1 MEPNEVQELH
11 EQHEHASGEGAHSGA
26 HHEGHPQGQRPVSF
40 TMSVL
45 AVLVAV
51 VTVLGHRTHTE
62 AVLAQARASDQWN
75 LYQAKKI
82 RQNETQLT
90 GDVIAVLGT
99 GGNSAAAEA
108 TVAGYKAHLAKWS
121 GDLKE
126 EQETARR
133 FEERVE
139 RAERKA
145 TSFDL
150 SEAML
155 EIALVVSS
163 ITLLTRQR
171 AYWLLGIVFGVVGL
185 LVAVQGLLLRQV

>member
-1 MEPNEVQELH
+1 MEANEVQELH
-11 EQHEHASGEGAHSGA
+11 EQHEHASGKGAHA
-26 HHEGHPQGQRPVSF
+26 EAHPQGQRPVSF

-51 VTVLGHRTHTE
+51 VTVLGHRTHTQ
-62 AVLAQARASDQWN
+62 AVLQQARASDQWN

-82 RQNETQLT
+82 RQNETQLA
-90 GDVIAVLGT
+90 GDVITVLST
-99 GGNSAAAEA
+99 GATRDSAAAQA
-108 TVAGYKAHLAKWS
+108 TIAGYKAHLGKWK
-121 GDLKE
+121 GDL
-126 EQETARR
+126 EQEQEKARQ
-133 FEERVE
+133 FEESVE

-171 AYWLLGIVFGVVGL
+171 AYWLLGIVFGVAGL
-185 LVAVQGLLLRQV
+185 AVAAQGLLLR